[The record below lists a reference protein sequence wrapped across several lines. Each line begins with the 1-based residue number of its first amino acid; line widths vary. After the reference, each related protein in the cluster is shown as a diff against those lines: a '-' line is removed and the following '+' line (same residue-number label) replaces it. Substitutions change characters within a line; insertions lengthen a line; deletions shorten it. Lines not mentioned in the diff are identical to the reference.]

1 MQLDRQTYYLTEDEN
16 AGKAWLWVGIIGIL
30 LSAVGFLLN
39 HERSLQSYLVA
50 FIFWMSLGLGALF
63 FTMLHHLSGAV
74 WSVVVRRI
82 SETMM
87 ANLPFMAIFFLPLF
101 FGLDELFA
109 WAHHDSGAAHDLMA
123 KKSPY
128 LNIPFFIIR
137 AAAYF
142 LIWSVLVYFLY
153 RTSTRQDEGHTA
165 QHDRRF
171 RKVSALGMVLF
182 AFTCTFAA
190 IDWLMSL
197 DPQWYSTIVGVYF
210 FAGSVSAFLPLLILI
225 SLYLRRQNI
234 LADEI
239 TLEHYHDLA
248 KLTFAF
254 NILWSYM
261 AFSQY
266 FIIWY
271 GNIPEETAW
280 YRHRWGGPWS
290 PVSLFLPFAHF
301 VVPFFVLMSRAA
313 KRNIKVLVF
322 ISLWLLLAHW
332 IDMSWLILPNFAHH
346 GAIYSWTDLTC
357 TLGLGGFFL
366 FLFWR
371 RLAAHPVVPVDDP
384 RLQESTEFVNS

>member
-1 MQLDRQTYYLTEDEN
+1 MQLDRKTYYLTNDEN

-30 LSAVGFLLN
+30 LSAGGFILN
-39 HERSLQSYLVA
+39 PERSLQSYLVA
-50 FIFWMSLGLGALF
+50 FVFWTSLGLGALF

-82 SETMM
+82 SETVM
-87 ANLPFMAIFFLPLF
+87 ANLPFMAIFFLPVLF
-101 FGLDELFA
+101 GFNTLFE
-109 WAHHDSGAAHDLMA
+109 WAHHDSGAAHELLA
-123 KKSPY
+123 QKSPF
-128 LNIPFFIIR
+128 LNVPFFIIR

-142 LIWSVLVYFLY
+142 LIWSMLVYFLY
-153 RTSTRQDEGHTA
+153 RTSTNQDDGHEES
-165 QHDRRF
+165 HSRRF
-171 RKVSALGMVLF
+171 RKVSAPGMILF

-190 IDWLMSL
+190 IDWMMSL
-197 DPQWYSTIVGVYF
+197 DPNWYSTIIGVYF
-210 FAGSVSAFLPLLILI
+210 FSGSISAVLPLIILI
-225 SLYLRRQNI
+225 SLYLRRQSI
-234 LADEI
+234 LTEEI

-266 FIIWY
+266 FLIWY

-280 YRHRWGGPWS
+280 YHHRWGGSWT

-313 KRNIKVLVF
+313 KRSTKLLVF
-322 ISLWLLLAHW
+322 ISLWLLMTHW
-332 IDMSWLILPNFAHH
+332 IDMSWLVLPNFARD

-357 TLGLGGFFL
+357 TLGIGGIFL

-371 RLAAHPVVPVDDP
+371 RLTVHPVVPVGDP
-384 RLQESTEFVNS
+384 RLQESIEFINI